1 MKAINLLKTP
11 SEKFENG
18 VKYTWV
24 PGFFR
29 KSAEGRV
36 SKKKKLRLNEAWKL
50 LSLGFSNKEIAEK
63 MGRSEQSV
71 HTYVAEL
78 KQAHNV
84 NSRVA
89 LALKFHG
96 VEI

>member
-1 MKAINLLKTP
+1 MRADNLLNTP
-11 SEKFENG
+11 ATKIENG

-29 KSAEGRV
+29 KSTEGRV
-36 SKKKKLRLNEAWKL
+36 NKKKKLRLNETWKL
-50 LSLGFSNKEIAEK
+50 LALGFSNKEIAK
-63 MGRSEQSV
+63 KIGKTEQSV
-71 HTYVAEL
+71 NNYVWEL
-78 KQAHNV
+78 KRAHGV

-96 VEI
+96 VEV